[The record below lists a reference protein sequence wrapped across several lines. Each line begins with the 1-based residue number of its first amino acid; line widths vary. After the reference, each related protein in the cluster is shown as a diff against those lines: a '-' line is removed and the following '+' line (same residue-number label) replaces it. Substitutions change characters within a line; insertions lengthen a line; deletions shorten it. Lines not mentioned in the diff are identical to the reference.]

1 MKLRPAFV
9 LIALSLATL
18 SPLWAEEIEAI
29 RNIRYTATEQVLT
42 VTFGDG
48 SRYTYA
54 AVPATV
60 AEELEKAESKGEAFN
75 RLIKGKYVGTKIV
88 IE

>member
-1 MKLRPAFV
+1 MKLRPALA
-9 LIALSLATL
+9 LIALTLATF

-29 RNIRYTATEQVLT
+29 RNIRYTTTEQVLT
-42 VTFGDG
+42 ITFGDG

-54 AVPATV
+54 AVPAAV

-88 IE
+88 VE

>member
-1 MKLRPAFV
+1 MKLRHVFV
-9 LIALSLATL
+9 LLALALATL
-18 SPLWAEEIEAI
+18 QPLWADELASI
-29 RNIRYTATEQVLT
+29 RNIRYAVTEQVLT

-54 AVPATV
+54 AVPAAV

-75 RLIKGKYVGTKIV
+75 RLIKGKFVGTKIV
-88 IE
+88 FE

>member
-1 MKLRPAFV
+1 MKARHAFV
-9 LIALSLATL
+9 LIALALATL
-18 SPLWAEEIEAI
+18 SPLWAEELEAI
-29 RNIRYTATEQVLT
+29 RNIRYATTEQVLT

-54 AVPATV
+54 AVPAAI

-88 IE
+88 VE